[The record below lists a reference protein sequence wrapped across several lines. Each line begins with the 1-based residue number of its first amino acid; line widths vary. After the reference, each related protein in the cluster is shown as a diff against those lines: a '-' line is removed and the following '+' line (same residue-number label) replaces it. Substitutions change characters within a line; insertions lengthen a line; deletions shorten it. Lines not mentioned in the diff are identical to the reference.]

1 MVLLRL
7 PSQVRKLGWSDG
19 TYSTIEGVDAG
30 ESEDMSGERLC
41 RLLDFELDR
50 EVEGSRDFDLART
63 SLFLRRDGS
72 LVSE

>member
-1 MVLLRL
+1 M
-7 PSQVRKLGWSDG
+7 
-19 TYSTIEGVDAG
+19 IEGVDTG

-50 EVEGSRDFDLART
+50 EVEGSRDFDLARA